1 MNPLTDCPTTR
12 DKLRI
17 AVNNT
22 RLFRPNLSEEMEAL
36 TGFPIRWSRINIA
49 QAHMVW
55 LAWRAVVGRDEAARY
70 SLDCLRSI
78 AIEEREQIDPEEVA
92 RLREIAA
99 QFKELEQIVHAAH
112 NPEWTVQGTKET
124 LFQIIQERN
133 LALMALGR
141 LADQVNRPVG
151 EGV

>member
-1 MNPLTDCPTTR
+1 MNPTECPTTIE
-12 DKLRI
+12 KLRI

-22 RLFRPNLSEEMEAL
+22 RLGRPTLSEEMEAL
-36 TGFPIRWSRINIA
+36 TGFSIRWSRINIA

-55 LAWRAVVGRDEAARY
+55 LAWRAVVAGDGAARY

-78 AIEEREQIDPEEVA
+78 AVEAREQVNPEEVA
-92 RLREIAA
+92 RLRDIATRY
-99 QFKELEQIVHAAH
+99 KELEQVVHAAH
-112 NPEWTVQGTKET
+112 NPEWTLQGTRET

-141 LADQVNRPVG
+141 LADQVNRPIG
-151 EGV
+151 EST